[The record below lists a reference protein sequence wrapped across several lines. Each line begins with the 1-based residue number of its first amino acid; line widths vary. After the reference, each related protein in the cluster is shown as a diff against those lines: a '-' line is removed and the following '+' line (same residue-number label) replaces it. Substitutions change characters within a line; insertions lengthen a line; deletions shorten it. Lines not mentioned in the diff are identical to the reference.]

1 MSEKRFGGSW
11 RLLGSTFC
19 VYGILEAVSERLKG
33 SWRRNCCSWS
43 SSNVVAVVVGRRLS
57 VAILTVK
64 EGVVAPQSPA
74 VRQWAGESER
84 GRVRESQ
91 MRVIN
96 NIVLYLAAQVSS
108 TPAAAA

>member
-1 MSEKRFGGSW
+1 M
-11 RLLGSTFC
+11 FC
-19 VYGILEAVSERLKG
+19 VLGILEAVSERLKG
-33 SWRRNCCSWS
+33 SWRRNCCNWNNN
-43 SSNVVAVVVGRRLS
+43 NVVAVVVGRRLS
-57 VAILTVK
+57 VAILLLK
-64 EGVVAPQSPA
+64 EAVVAPQSPA